1 MQRVVWGRGPDDDDL
16 VLWIRRQLRGVLD
29 RIYVRRLA
37 GRLPLDLMPRHIG
50 IMVDGNRRWAR
61 SVGFPDPAD
70 GHRAGGAKI
79 PTFLRWCD
87 AYGIEQVTIYLL
99 SDDNLNRAEPELT
112 ALLGIIEDVI
122 GELAAPGNP
131 WQITPIGTLD
141 LLPDATALGIKEAAD
156 RTVGR
161 TGGARVNVAI
171 GYGGQREIA
180 DAVRSAIGEQRAL
193 GVPLDEILESF
204 DAELIS
210 RHVYTATQAPL
221 DMIVRTSGEQR
232 LSGFMLWQSA
242 YAEMH
247 FCECYWP
254 DFREI
259 DFLRALRAYAG
270 RNRRFGR

>member
-1 MQRVVWGRGPDDDDL
+1 MVGMRRRVRG
-16 VLWIRRQLRGVLD
+16 ILD

-37 GRLPLDLMPRHIG
+37 GRLPRELMPRHIG

-61 SVGFPDPAD
+61 SAGLRDPAD

-99 SDDNLNRAEPELT
+99 SDDNLGRGEAEVA
-112 ALLGIIEDVI
+112 ALLEIIEGVVE
-122 GELAAPGNP
+122 ELAAPGLR
-131 WQITPIGTLD
+131 WEVTPIGSLD
-141 LLPDATALGIKEAAD
+141 LLPDATARAIKGAAA
-156 RTVGR
+156 RTAGR
-161 TGGARVNVAI
+161 RGGVRVNVAI

-180 DAVRSAIGEQRAL
+180 DAVRSAIGERLAAGVAL
-193 GVPLDEILESF
+193 EEILDGF
-204 DAELIS
+204 DAAVIS
-210 RHVYTATQAPL
+210 RHVYTAAQAPL

-259 DFLRALRAYAG
+259 DFLRALRSYAG
-270 RNRRFGR
+270 RGRRFGR

>member
-1 MQRVVWGRGPDDDDL
+1 ML
-16 VLWIRRQLRGVLD
+16 RRVLD
-29 RIYVRRLA
+29 LIYVRRLA
-37 GRLPLDLMPRHIG
+37 GRLPPELMPRHIG

-61 SVGFPDPAD
+61 SAGLRDPAD

-79 PTFLRWCD
+79 PAFLRWCD
-87 AYGIEQVTIYLL
+87 AYGIEQVTVYLL
-99 SDDNLNRAEPELT
+99 SDDNLNRSESELT
-112 ALLGIIEDVI
+112 ALLGIIENVI
-122 GELAAPGNP
+122 EELAAPGNP
-131 WQITPIGTLD
+131 WQVTPIGTLD
-141 LLPDATALGIKEAAD
+141 LLPVATARAIKEAAD
-156 RTVGR
+156 RTAGR
-161 TGGARVNVAI
+161 VGGARVNIAI

-180 DAVRSAIGEQRAL
+180 DAVRSAIAEQLAEGRAL
-193 GVPLDEILESF
+193 DDILEGF

-210 RHVYTATQAPL
+210 RHVYTAEQAPL